1 MTKWREL
8 EKIVNNSENS
18 EINDDSS
25 NSDGGMSSE
34 NIRKYVKIKDR

>member
-18 EINDDSS
+18 EFSDDSQNYDS
-25 NSDGGMSSE
+25 GII
-34 NIRKYVKIKDR
+34 IRYAAY